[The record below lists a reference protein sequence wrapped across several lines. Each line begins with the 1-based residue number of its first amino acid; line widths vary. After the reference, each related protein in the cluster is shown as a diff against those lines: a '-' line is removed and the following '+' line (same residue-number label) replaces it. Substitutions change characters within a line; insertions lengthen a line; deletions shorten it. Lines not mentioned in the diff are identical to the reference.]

1 MLAQMLPLDLREYY
15 ALNTLLDVLF
25 VRHGAV
31 PDDWQALRH
40 YMPRLNSR
48 GWDTV
53 RAKLIQL
60 GHIRIEDGS
69 IRSEVVNRRMSDL
82 KRQRD
87 ANAMGGHIAQA
98 KQKMRM
104 FSSSSE
110 PRQRPNFSEPSAQAI
125 EMVRAGV
132 ESTSSI
138 QTPDHRDKE
147 EKEEKE
153 VRAAP
158 PPSSSFG
165 NDAVLVAAKGLS
177 EVVRDVEIKASP
189 YLAQQI
195 KSRCA

>member
-15 ALNTLLDVLF
+15 ALNMLLDVLF

-31 PDDWQALRH
+31 SDDWQSLRH

-60 GHIRIEDGS
+60 GHIRVEEGS
-69 IRSEVVNRRMSDL
+69 IRSDLVNRRMSDL
-82 KRQRD
+82 MRQRD

-110 PRQRPNFSEPSAQAI
+110 PRQRPNFSKPSAQAV

-147 EKEEKE
+147 EKE
-153 VRAAP
+153 VRAAA

-177 EVVRDVEIKASP
+177 EVVREVEIKAGP

-195 KSRCA
+195 KSRWTQ